1 MTKEKTIKITTM
13 LGTEREINKAEFVKR
28 WINWSSDFSNL
39 TCDAREFEKFEPF
52 KKEVKRL
59 AEKSFDLQTKE
70 AA

>member
-28 WINWSSDFSNL
+28 WTNWSTDFYNL
-39 TCDAREFEKFEPF
+39 DPKPEDYERF
-52 KKEVKRL
+52 KSLVKDL